1 MNFYVPK
8 KLNKENTL
16 FHKLNLTQQSCVIHS
31 FMVLQSFIINFE
43 LSSLKNSFFS
53 SMAQN
58 THCIVVIEM
67 GRVLVIVLAFL
78 KGSTMHSL
86 KWKIYNFIN

>member
-1 MNFYVPK
+1 
-8 KLNKENTL
+8 
-16 FHKLNLTQQSCVIHS
+16 
-31 FMVLQSFIINFE
+31 MVLQSFIINFE

-58 THCIVVIEM
+58 TDCIDVIEM

-78 KGSTMHSL
+78 KGSTMYSFFFETNYVQFEMEIKYIIL
-86 KWKIYNFIN
+86 